1 VPRDG
6 TDASAGASRAEPAA
20 DVERG
25 GAGQTEPDPDDEPRT
40 SAGGVGAW
48 PGARRLAAWAWTL
61 AICVFLWMPPPP
73 PPEIVWP
80 WWDSLVHTGLFAGFG
95 VLWTWRGL
103 GSARV
108 LVLGA
113 CMGAVT
119 ELGQALVPWERR
131 ASWDDLA
138 FDVLGVTIGW
148 LAAGGA
154 WRKRS

>member
-6 TDASAGASRAEPAA
+6 TDASASRAEPAA
-20 DVERG
+20 DVEPRADG
-25 GAGQTEPDPDDEPRT
+25 GGSSRA
-40 SAGGVGAW
+40 SAW
-48 PGARRLAAWAWTL
+48 PGARRLAAWAWSL